1 MQNTP
6 LETGIHFIWSIYS
19 RKPHIPDDGLSG
31 VGFISM
37 EQINFVCCIPKLAA
51 ICKGVGKAMRKLHI
65 DDAFNKISSDEH
77 NFREM

>member
-1 MQNTP
+1 
-6 LETGIHFIWSIYS
+6 
-19 RKPHIPDDGLSG
+19 
-31 VGFISM
+31 M